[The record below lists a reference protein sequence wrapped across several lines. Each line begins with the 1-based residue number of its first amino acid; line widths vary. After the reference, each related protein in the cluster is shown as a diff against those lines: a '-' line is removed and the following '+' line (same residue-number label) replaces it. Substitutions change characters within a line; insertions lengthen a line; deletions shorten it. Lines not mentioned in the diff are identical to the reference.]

1 MESEERDAW
10 AAKSGGER
18 IAAFEAWAEARKLA
32 TARAVIWAMSRR
44 SARPWP
50 RRDDSDEELARA
62 GEPDGSHR
70 RQGPARRLRLARTA
84 GLGGARVSAAGS
96 DIERA
101 KGDVKSEIARTLID
115 AMERGDTPWQRPW
128 DARAMRP
135 TNATTLNAYRGVNRI
150 LLSLAAA
157 DVGRRLGVDTIDSR
171 WMTYRQA
178 AEKGWQV
185 RKGERG
191 AGIVKLVEFG
201 GPGDPSSVA
210 VPEPS
215 FEGGDARGGKRFAL
229 RRYVV
234 FNAAQV
240 DGVPAQEA
248 SPEPDMA
255 PAERAEAIMQALKER
270 TNLTILHGG
279 DRACYVPSTDTVLLP
294 NRADFRALPGTPG
307 KDAAA
312 SKAFALW
319 SVAMH
324 EFCHSSMA
332 KHRLDR
338 AEAYAMEEL
347 TAQIGSAVLAA
358 ETGVPMSQDAAHLQA
373 HASYLRGWIKAIESD
388 PMAIFTAAKQADRI
402 ADYMA
407 GLQREWSAAR
417 SNAGWV
423 AEYDRCA

>member
-1 MESEERDAW
+1 M
-10 AAKSGGER
+10 
-18 IAAFEAWAEARKLA
+18 
-32 TARAVIWAMSRR
+32 
-44 SARPWP
+44 
-50 RRDDSDEELARA
+50 
-62 GEPDGSHR
+62 
-70 RQGPARRLRLARTA
+70 
-84 GLGGARVSAAGS
+84 SAAGS

-115 AMERGDTPWQRPW
+115 AMQKGDTPWQRPW
-128 DARAMRP
+128 SAAAMRP

-157 DVGRRLGVDTIDSR
+157 EVGRRLGVDAIDSR

-178 AEKGWQV
+178 AERGWQV

-201 GPGDPSSVA
+201 GPGDTSAVA
-210 VPEPS
+210 EQEPGV
-215 FEGGDARGGKRFAL
+215 EGGDARGGKRFAL

-240 DGVPAQEA
+240 DGVPAQER

-270 TNLTILHGG
+270 TGLTVLHGG
-279 DRACYVPSTDTVLLP
+279 DRACYVPSTDTVMLP
-294 NRADFRALPGTPG
+294 SRGDFRALPGTPEE
-307 KDAAA
+307 DAAA

-338 AEAYAMEEL
+338 AEAYAKRFGDEAYALEEL

-358 ETGVPMSQDAAHLQA
+358 ETGVPMSQDPTHLQA
-373 HASYLRGWIKAIESD
+373 HAAYLRTWLRAIESN
-388 PMAIFTAAKQADRI
+388 PMTIFTAAKSAENI
-402 ADYMA
+402 SGYLL
-407 GLQREWSAAR
+407 GLEREWAAER
-417 SNAGWV
+417 SNNSWV
-423 AEYDRCA
+423 AAYDCASMVR